1 MRTILNKKVCF
12 MNLRLALAMVLLASA
27 PAFAATDEYTLT
39 IKNNTF
45 DPKVLTVPA
54 GKKFKLLVVNQDSTP
69 AEFESKVLG
78 REKVI
83 PSKSTGIIN
92 LGPLKPG
99 RYGFVEEFHETQ
111 PGAQGTLVAE

>member
-12 MNLRLALAMVLLASA
+12 MNLRLAMAMVLLASA
-27 PAFAATDEYTLT
+27 PAFAALDEYTLT
-39 IKNNTF
+39 IKGNTF
-45 DPKVLTVPA
+45 DPIVLTVPS

-83 PSKSTGIIN
+83 PGKSTGVIN
-92 LGPLKPG
+92 MGPLQPG
-99 RYGFVEEFHETQ
+99 RYGFVEEFHESQ
-111 PGAQGTLVAE
+111 PGARGTLIVQ

>member
-1 MRTILNKKVCF
+1 MK
-12 MNLRLALAMVLLASA
+12 LRWALTMVLMAAA
-27 PAFAATDEYTLT
+27 PAFAAPDEYTLT

-54 GKKFKLLVVNQDSTP
+54 GKKFKLLVVNKDSTP
-69 AEFESKVLG
+69 AEFESKVLS

-83 PSKSTGIIN
+83 PGNSTGIIN

-99 RYGFVEEFHETQ
+99 RYGFVEEFHESQ